1 MPPMHDASERLWQD
15 KVEHIAKM
23 NSWLIFHPT
32 PHQVRPGVYRSD
44 GKGFPDLCMAHPTR
58 GVIFA
63 ELKTETGR
71 LSHDQIKW
79 AEALKANGIEYYVW
93 RPSQIDLIAERLGRS
108 MTQP

>member
-15 KVEHIAKM
+15 KVEQIAKM
-23 NSWLIFHPT
+23 NSWLIFHPS

-44 GKGFPDLCMAHPTR
+44 GKGFPDLCMAHPTK
-58 GVIFA
+58 GVLFV

-71 LSHDQIKW
+71 LSSDQIKW
-79 AEALKANGIEYYVW
+79 AEALIANGIEYYVW

>member
-1 MPPMHDASERLWQD
+1 MNDASERLWQD
-15 KVEHIAKM
+15 KGEQIAKM
-23 NSWLIFHPT
+23 NGWLIFHPS

-44 GKGFPDLCMAHPTR
+44 GKGFPDLCMAHPTK
-58 GVIFA
+58 GVLFV

-71 LSHDQIKW
+71 LSPDQIKW